1 MSDPYRFRVA
11 CPAQHSYVAMVRP
24 DPLIYAL
31 WLRDHASCEAVTGGC
46 GDETVRPTQAH
57 PGGTV
62 GGSESPQMALS
73 GTSVHSGTTHTTVR
87 GDK

>member
-1 MSDPYRFRVA
+1 MTDLYRFRVA
-11 CPAQHSYVAMVRP
+11 CPAQHSYVAMLRP

-31 WLRDHASCEAVTGGC
+31 WLRDHASCEAITGHS

-57 PGGTV
+57 PDGTV
-62 GGSESPQMALS
+62 GGSESLGRALS
-73 GTSVHSGTTHTTVR
+73 GTSVQSGATHATAR

>member
-1 MSDPYRFRVA
+1 MTDTYRFRVA

-31 WLRDHASCEAVTGGC
+31 WLRDHASC
-46 GDETVRPTQAH
+46 DETVRPTQAH
-57 PGGTV
+57 PDGAM

-73 GTSVHSGTTHTTVR
+73 GTSVHPGMTHTTAR